1 MTIDSQLAQNQSQV
15 LYRHRKCPQWGLAV
29 LAWENIDK
37 RGYQFE
43 DGNLRVFKSG
53 FYTLLED
60 VEPPADQSRRVLEF
74 LNRTLGRS
82 QAVAKAASRDV
93 VLIPFT
99 DQVTYFKAQYPG
111 GFLDKV
117 WLEKI
122 RGDGVARPLKR
133 HRNPA
138 LARAKE
144 QLSASALDRMI
155 ADQDHAGVINALT
168 EVLEQTNLVTATKLK
183 PLSSAL
189 HYHQQTIALAVREL
203 LHGEEDFSPR
213 FSSWVNSMG
222 KPSWELATAPL
233 ALINPG
239 EHICVKP
246 SVFEQQAL
254 WLSPR
259 LRHVRLP
266 RGETYQ
272 HYLKMAVAIFE
283 QLESAELKPQD
294 LMDVYD
300 FIDVTLR
307 PATRKLL
314 AKNSCERSAQEAAPR
329 EPEAAEDK
337 TEEET
342 T

>member
-1 MTIDSQLAQNQSQV
+1 MTTNSQLNQNQNQV

-29 LAWENIDK
+29 LAWEDIDK

-60 VEPPADQSRRVLEF
+60 VEPPADKSKRVLEF
-74 LNRTLGRS
+74 LNRALGRT
-82 QAVAKAASRDV
+82 QAVAKAASKDV

-99 DQVTYFKAQYPG
+99 DQVSYFKAQYPE
-111 GFLDKV
+111 GFPGKV
-117 WLEKI
+117 WMEKI
-122 RGDGVARPLKR
+122 RGNGVTRPLKR
-133 HRNPA
+133 HRDPVLA
-138 LARAKE
+138 LAQERLAVE
-144 QLSASALDRMI
+144 ALDQLI
-155 ADQDHAGVINALT
+155 ADQDFVGVIRALT

-183 PLSSAL
+183 PLSTAL
-189 HYHQQTIALAVREL
+189 QYQQRAIALATREL

-213 FSSWVNSMG
+213 FTSWVNSMG

-272 HYLKMAVAIFE
+272 HYLKMALAIFQ
-283 QLESAELKPQD
+283 QLENAEL
-294 LMDVYD
+294 
-300 FIDVTLR
+300 
-307 PATRKLL
+307 
-314 AKNSCERSAQEAAPR
+314 
-329 EPEAAEDK
+329 
-337 TEEET
+337 
-342 T
+342 